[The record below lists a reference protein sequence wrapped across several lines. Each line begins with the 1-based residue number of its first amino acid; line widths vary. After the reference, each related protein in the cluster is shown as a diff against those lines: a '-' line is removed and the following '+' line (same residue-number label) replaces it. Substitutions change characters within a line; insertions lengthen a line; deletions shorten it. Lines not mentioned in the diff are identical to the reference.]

1 MSPYSVQVREN
12 ADLKNSQYGHF
23 PRSVRQS
30 FISAGTC
37 KCYKELYGYWYNFPP
52 YVVQLGAYE
61 ITGMF
66 TTVIHS
72 MIIDACG
79 SCDQYSNSTL
89 HFDVSRTGLDPNR
102 RSVYELKISITND
115 VDVSFPYYERRST
128 KTVVPGSIFV
138 PLIPSPGCAF
148 IVRDELN
155 VERLTMTL
163 ILNVLKVWPLLLV
176 SYCIATLFG
185 ILIWSTVS
193 ILGLK
198 QKHKKQIVFIA
209 SVS

>member
-1 MSPYSVQVREN
+1 M
-12 ADLKNSQYGHF
+12 
-23 PRSVRQS
+23 
-30 FISAGTC
+30 
-37 KCYKELYGYWYNFPP
+37 YGYWYNFPP

-66 TTVIHS
+66 TTVIQN
-72 MIIDACG
+72 MIIEACG
-79 SCDQYSNSTL
+79 SCDQYSNSRL

-102 RSVYELKISITND
+102 RSVYELKISITGN

-155 VERLTMTL
+155 VERLTMAL

-185 ILIWSTVS
+185 ILIWATVS
-193 ILGLK
+193 MLVLI
-198 QKHKKQIVFIA
+198 
-209 SVS
+209 

>member
-1 MSPYSVQVREN
+1 MQQGPYN
-12 ADLKNSQYGHF
+12 
-23 PRSVRQS
+23 
-30 FISAGTC
+30 
-37 KCYKELYGYWYNFPP
+37 
-52 YVVQLGAYE
+52 
-61 ITGMF
+61 ITGIF
-66 TTVIHS
+66 TTVIRS
-72 MIIDACG
+72 MIIEACG

-102 RSVYELKISITND
+102 RSVYKLKISITDD

-138 PLIPSPGCAF
+138 PLISSPGCAF

-155 VERLTMTL
+155 VERIAQAL

-185 ILIWSTVS
+185 IIIWSTVS
-193 ILGLK
+193 RLNLFMIFLG
-198 QKHKKQIVFIA
+198 
-209 SVS
+209 

>member
-1 MSPYSVQVREN
+1 MQV
-12 ADLKNSQYGHF
+12 
-23 PRSVRQS
+23 
-30 FISAGTC
+30 
-37 KCYKELYGYWYNFPP
+37 
-52 YVVQLGAYE
+52 GAYE

-66 TTVIHS
+66 TTVIQS
-72 MIIDACG
+72 MIIEACG
-79 SCDQYSNSTL
+79 SCDQYLNATL

-102 RSVYELKISITND
+102 RSTYELKISITDD

-138 PLIPSPGCAF
+138 PLISSPGCAF

-163 ILNVLKVWPLLLV
+163 ILNVLKVWPLLFV

-193 ILGLK
+193 RLVLI
-198 QKHKKQIVFIA
+198 
-209 SVS
+209 